1 MIARVDQDKEVVA
14 RDAERV
20 DDAMRQHWK
29 TAVCK
34 EFNVPSHYQ
43 SVAVLLIH
51 WAQRFDEQLQ
61 CGAEVG
67 DMPNSQ
73 SGSLTYTMIRPHNSR
88 KSFD

>member
-1 MIARVDQDKEVVA
+1 MIARVDQDEEVVSG
-14 RDAERV
+14 DAERV
-20 DDAMRQHWK
+20 DDAMRQQWK

-61 CGAEVG
+61 CGAEVSV
-67 DMPNSQ
+67 MLNPK
-73 SGSLTYTMIRPHNSR
+73 SGSLTYTTIRQHNSR
-88 KSFD
+88 KSFE

>member
-1 MIARVDQDKEVVA
+1 
-14 RDAERV
+14 
-20 DDAMRQHWK
+20 MRQHWK

-61 CGAEVG
+61 CGAEVRS
-67 DMPNSQ
+67 DD
-73 SGSLTYTMIRPHNSR
+73 LI
-88 KSFD
+88 